1 MGAHDSVPPP
11 HWTSDQALLLYS
23 VGPKFGDDGA
33 GQGTRG
39 RGAGAGRGREHSARS
54 WVDKSP
60 ERPRKEGETRRDE
73 SPQTNTSIQAPQRH
87 LYVIRNALLSST
99 GL

>member
-11 HWTSDQALLLYS
+11 LWTSDQALLLYS
-23 VGPKFGDDGA
+23 VGPKVGDDGV
-33 GQGTRG
+33 GQGTWG
-39 RGAGAGRGREHSARS
+39 RGAGTGREGEHSARS
-54 WVDKSP
+54 WVDRSP
-60 ERPRKEGETRRDE
+60 ERPREEGETRRDE
-73 SPQTNTSIQAPQRH
+73 SPQTNTSVQALQRH